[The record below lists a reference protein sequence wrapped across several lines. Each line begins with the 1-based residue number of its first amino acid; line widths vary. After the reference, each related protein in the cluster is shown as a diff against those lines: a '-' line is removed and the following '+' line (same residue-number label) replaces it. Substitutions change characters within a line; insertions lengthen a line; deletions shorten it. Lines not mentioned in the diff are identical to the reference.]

1 MPPPDQDL
9 PRCDPRDDVPRLE
22 DPFEAYRRSQQADL
36 PMSRPEPMP
45 GQDKWAGMSVQDWQ
59 NRAMLAAGIDPAN
72 WDPSD
77 GFEDNKENIEK
88 VYALYAKWYLQDTS
102 LKWAG
107 MAKLAGGTV
116 YGGLLHLVDER
127 PPVFSIWN
135 LVTPVLAYRG
145 AKRHQMDKVERI
157 FVGMQ
162 KNIFMDLAWQ
172 HQAYVEG
179 GLPALKAAYDR
190 GDLSGANYQAWTQI
204 ASGNEKAVW
213 EGNRAL
219 LLREQSQV
227 LPPDYE
233 RIQDLLGGGKITSQI
248 SAETVS
254 PIPGGDAFQKLYPD
268 GDVTDFKDRW
278 KWIDEHMLPEYKALG
293 GEYTRI
299 LVQQPLD
306 ELARQEFAP
315 NPNRPR

>member
-1 MPPPDQDL
+1 MAPPEFCPL
-9 PRCDPRDDVPRLE
+9 DPREPVPRLE
-22 DPFEAYRRSQQADL
+22 DLFEDYWRSKEGDVCREA
-36 PMSRPEPMP
+36 PM
-45 GQDKWAGMSVQDWQ
+45 AGVEHWTGVSVQEWQ
-59 NRAMLAAGIDPAN
+59 AKAMAAAGIDPNN

-77 GFEDNKENIEK
+77 GFEDNEENIKK
-88 VYALYAKWYLQDTS
+88 VYALYAQWYLQDPN

-127 PPVFSIWN
+127 PPVLSIWN
-135 LVTPVLAYRG
+135 LLAPVVAYRG
-145 AKRHQMDKVERI
+145 MKRNQMDKVERI

-179 GLPALKAAYDR
+179 GLPALKAAFDR
-190 GDLSGANYQAWTQI
+190 GDLSAANYTAWTQI
-204 ASGNEKAVW
+204 ASGNEQAVW
-213 EGNRAL
+213 EGNRTL
-219 LLREQSQV
+219 LMREQSEV
-227 LPPDYE
+227 LPPDYA
-233 RIQDLLGGGKITSQI
+233 RISGLFGGGKITDQI

-254 PIPGGDAFQKLYPD
+254 PIPGGDAFQKLYAD

-293 GEYTRI
+293 TEYTKI
-299 LVQQPLD
+299 LVNQPLD
-306 ELARQEFAP
+306 QLARQEFAP